1 MGELQRIFLREY
13 NIRVKYMI
21 VFKEITEE
29 NYSKVINLE
38 INDFQKAFVGG
49 INDAIEESKKHEGF
63 FPLVIYDDE
72 IIIGFLMY
80 NNYPEDTT
88 SDKYW
93 IRVII
98 IDKKYQKKGYGKLA
112 MEKIINEIKK
122 DKNHNKINL
131 CVEKD
136 NDIALSLY
144 KKLGFNFDSRVFNN
158 QHVMELK
165 Y

>member
-1 MGELQRIFLREY
+1 MI
-13 NIRVKYMI
+13 NIILEVI
-21 VFKEITEE
+21 NLVLFKEISEE

-38 INDFQKAFVGG
+38 INDFQKTFVGG
-49 INDAIEESKKHEGF
+49 IVDAIGESKKHEGF

-80 NNYPEDTT
+80 NIYPEGTT
-88 SDKYW
+88 NDKYW

-98 IDKKYQKKGYGKLA
+98 IDKKYQNRGYGKIA
-112 MEKIINEIKK
+112 MKIIIDKIKK
-122 DKNHNKINL
+122 DKKHNKINL

-136 NDIALSLY
+136 NKIALSLY
-144 KKLGFNFDSRVFNN
+144 KKLGFIFDGRIIGN
-158 QHVMELK
+158 QPVMELK